1 MKKLFIPLFLLT
13 VGSSLAFAQ
22 VGVNKTNPASTL
34 DINGSLAAQYNSIT
48 ATSYAMINT
57 DYYVSYNGTANSTFT
72 LPAAVNGLGNFKG
85 RMYSIKN
92 NTSFTVTV
100 NPAGSETI
108 NGNPNITLSANQSVQ
123 LINTGLT
130 GAAATWEVLGYNST
144 SSTGA
149 GCIPDYIFATINGL
163 QSGVQT
169 NTNINFNLVK
179 AGVGIALTNGVF
191 TLKAGKTY
199 ELEGHLLGVNF
210 SSSTAG
216 VMVGS
221 WVDTSTNTTLAG
233 ATTAEFYPVTYTV
246 TNNSEMP
253 MSKAVITP
261 TADINVAFR
270 ISGSTGTADMRGN
283 QSYAIIK
290 QLNACGGGGGT
301 TTIVNNTVTASNGLT
316 ASGNNVK
323 LGGTLSE
330 ATTIANAGNNLTI
343 TGAGSVGIGTAT
355 PRTKLEVSGGPIG
368 TVAGVFPNTTNMAAI
383 GWNIIEAGVGFN
395 EYVNYRGSGN
405 GGHRFYSLVSGTPTE
420 ANSLSYLNINGQWSA
435 TAFNSTSDVRLKRNI
450 KNVEHGLDTIL
461 KLHPVSYEKKTNLES
476 TEYNTKEIGF
486 VAQEIRK
493 VLPDIVKEADDSN
506 KLLSVNYDSL
516 IPVLT
521 KAVQELNSKVD
532 ELSAKVQKLESEN
545 SELKKKK

>member
-1 MKKLFIPLFLLT
+1 M
-13 VGSSLAFAQ
+13 V
-22 VGVNKTNPASTL
+22 
-34 DINGSLAAQYNSIT
+34 
-48 ATSYAMINT
+48 NT

-72 LPAAVNGLGNFKG
+72 LPAAITGVGNFKG
-85 RMYSIKN
+85 RLYTIKN

-100 NPAGSETI
+100 NPAGAETI
-108 NGNPNITLSANQSVQ
+108 NGNSTISLSANQSVQ
-123 LINTGLT
+123 IINTGLT
-130 GAAATWEVLGYNST
+130 GAASTWEVLGYNST

-149 GCIPDYIFATINGL
+149 GCIPDYIFATINGI
-163 QSGVQT
+163 QSGVQS

-179 AGVGIALTNGVF
+179 AGTGIALTGGVF

-216 VMVGS
+216 VISAS
-221 WVDTSTNTTLAG
+221 WVDTATNTSLAG
-233 ATTAEFYPVTYTV
+233 STTAEFYPVTYTV

-261 TADINVAFR
+261 SADINVAFR
-270 ISGSTGTADMRGN
+270 VSGSTGTADMRGN

-290 QLNACGGGGGT
+290 QLNACGGGGGN
-301 TTIVNNTVTASNGLT
+301 TTIVNSDVTASNGLT
-316 ASGNNVK
+316 ASSNNVK

-330 ATTIANAGNNLTI
+330 VTTITNAGNNLNI
-343 TGAGSVGIGTAT
+343 MGAGSVGIGTAT
-355 PRTKLEVSGGPIG
+355 PSAKLDVL
-368 TVAGVFPNTTNMAAI
+368 GVLGVQFGSFPNASNMSAV
-383 GWNIIEAGVGFN
+383 GWNAIQPGIGEN
-395 EYVNYRGSGN
+395 EYVNYRGTGT
-405 GGHRFYSLVSGTPTE
+405 GGFRFFTLTSGTPVIGNSIAFLD
-420 ANSLSYLNINGQWSA
+420 ANGAWTA
-435 TAFNSTSDVRLKRNI
+435 TSFNPTSDARLKRNI

-461 KLHPVSYEKKTNLES
+461 KLHPVSYEKKTNLAS

-486 VAQEIRK
+486 VAQEIRQ

-521 KAVQELNSKVD
+521 KAVQELNAKVD
-532 ELSAKVQKLESEN
+532 ELNSKLQKLESEN
-545 SELKKKK
+545 SQLKNQK